1 MRSRLFLFFLIAV
14 LAQAKTMAA
23 DTMSPQVL
31 KETVVVPVDSVSRH
45 HRCATESTSPEKVL
59 WVVDG
64 MVFDNVEV
72 TADDIQDLSRT
83 SAEEVME
90 KILKRNGVDCGKVEK
105 FTSLP
110 GNVAMS
116 VYPNYGELTGA
127 IIITTEKG
135 NLNKKK
141 EE

>member
-1 MRSRLFLFFLIAV
+1 MKIKLFLFLAFAI
-14 LAQAKTMAA
+14 LAQTKTMAA
-23 DTMSPQVL
+23 DTMSPQVYRD
-31 KETVVVPVDSVSRH
+31 TVIVQVDSVSRH
-45 HRCATESTSPEKVL
+45 HRCATGPKSPEKAL
-59 WVVDG
+59 WVVNG
-64 MVFDNVEV
+64 VVFDNVEV
-72 TADDIQDLSRT
+72 TADDIHELSCT
-83 SAEEVME
+83 SAEEIIE

>member
-1 MRSRLFLFFLIAV
+1 MKSRLFLFFLIAV
-14 LAQAKTMAA
+14 LAQTKIRAA
-23 DTMSPQVL
+23 DTMSPQVIRD
-31 KETVVVPVDSVSRH
+31 TVIVQVDSVSRH
-45 HRCATESTSPEKVL
+45 HRCATGPKSPEKAL

-64 MVFDNVEV
+64 VVFDNVEV

-105 FTSLP
+105 LTSLP